1 MDLLLTKE
9 WSVYLKD
16 YGKPNNKY
24 NRVQA
29 STALNMLQKLME
41 GSRKGRGLLARLDIG
56 SKDNDMKLMELASKQ
71 LKNLIANNASF

>member
-1 MDLLLTKE
+1 
-9 WSVYLKD
+9 
-16 YGKPNNKY
+16 
-24 NRVQA
+24 
-29 STALNMLQKLME
+29 MLQKLME